1 MVSKKNT
8 VIITGVLGGIGSQLA
23 KTFQENNYEVIGLDV
38 KEEPSPYC
46 DKFFKFDLHQY
57 CSSPTYK
64 QDMDAL
70 FDREVPELFVLI
82 NNAAVQILSSLA
94 EINLADWNQTL
105 NVNLTGPLLLSQYFL
120 SRLEQSKGSIINIA
134 SIHHQ
139 LTKKRFVAYATSKSA
154 LVGLAKA
161 LSVDLQG
168 SVRVNTISPAAIDTQ
183 MLRDGFDNNEAKVQM
198 LNEIHPS
205 QRIGK
210 PQEVSQLA
218 LLLAENKLGFI
229 NGANLNIDGGISNVL
244 KDLD

>member
-1 MVSKKNT
+1 MSENKAV
-8 VIITGVLGGIGSQLA
+8 VITGVLGGIGSQLA
-23 KTFQENNYEVIGLDV
+23 KTFQENNYKVIGLDI
-38 KEEPSPYC
+38 KETPSPYC
-46 DKFFKFDLHQY
+46 DKFIKFDIHQY
-57 CSSPTYK
+57 CANPSYK
-64 QDMDAL
+64 QQMEAVFDA
-70 FDREVPELFVLI
+70 EIPELFVLI
-82 NNAAVQILSSLA
+82 NNAAVQILSSLDD
-94 EINLADWNQTL
+94 IKLDDWNQTL
-105 NVNLTGPLLLSQYFL
+105 NVNVTGPLLLSQFFL
-120 SRLEQSKGSIINIA
+120 GRLERSRGSIVNIA

-139 LTKKRFVAYATSKSA
+139 LTKKRFIAYASSKSA
-154 LVGLAKA
+154 LVGLTKA

-168 SVRVNTISPAAIDTQ
+168 RVRVNAISPAAIDTQ

-218 LLLAENKLGFI
+218 LLLAEDQLGFI